1 MLKVMLS
8 LISDHESERHE
19 ERDGPVDFSELRDLD
34 GLLVL
39 EAVLVYD
46 AVAEAIG
53 VYGIV
58 VEHDANGVAPCK
70 QLEGLHW

>member
-1 MLKVMLS
+1 MFKVMLS
-8 LISDHESERHE
+8 LISAHETERHE

-53 VYGIV
+53 VYPKSVIRISLCRT
-58 VEHDANGVAPCK
+58 AKRNP
-70 QLEGLHW
+70 LIFPI